1 MCTAPAD
8 RVRAEA
14 AISSMYSAVEEAPP
28 QFVWCDSP
36 IAIHLA
42 MHIVGPT
49 GSSVQRTLEVQL
61 GNPVERMLLNGL
73 AFRKMELTREVPT
86 RMLNAAGRNPAW
98 TWLVGILDGLMGI
111 QLTYLVVTHQKIPG
125 GIPVLALV
133 VGGLWLVP
141 ATLLGLFIGIS
152 VRLAATV
159 AVGFFAVAVP
169 AVSLWTAV
177 GVALAQTLL
186 SQGGTILEAMRSERV
201 EAERNS
207 YVTVDVDKSL
217 HESLW
222 ASFLAAP
229 RVALDISRRARR
241 SLLRRV
247 TWTVPYVKPHFLG
260 QQEASWIAVSLLARD
275 IAGVRFTPENSKRLD
290 MWAEIARCCM
300 WWYPFHRICFVCER
314 PAEIHMVDEDRLHND
329 SGPAVRFRDD
339 WSIWSIN
346 GVLVDEQVVL
356 RPATQTIRQI
366 RHEQN
371 VEVKRIRIERFGWDR
386 YLTGVG
392 AVAIDHRRNDVEA
405 TQETLMRTPDEE
417 RVLVCACPST
427 AKIQAL
433 PVPPWIRTCEEAQD
447 WLRNGTEITSRVS

>member
-1 MCTAPAD
+1 
-8 RVRAEA
+8 
-14 AISSMYSAVEEAPP
+14 
-28 QFVWCDSP
+28 
-36 IAIHLA
+36 
-42 MHIVGPT
+42 
-49 GSSVQRTLEVQL
+49 
-61 GNPVERMLLNGL
+61 
-73 AFRKMELTREVPT
+73 
-86 RMLNAAGRNPAW
+86 
-98 TWLVGILDGLMGI
+98 
-111 QLTYLVVTHQKIPG
+111 
-125 GIPVLALV
+125 
-133 VGGLWLVP
+133 
-141 ATLLGLFIGIS
+141 
-152 VRLAATV
+152 
-159 AVGFFAVAVP
+159 
-169 AVSLWTAV
+169 
-177 GVALAQTLL
+177 
-186 SQGGTILEAMRSERV
+186 
-201 EAERNS
+201 
-207 YVTVDVDKSL
+207 
-217 HESLW
+217 
-222 ASFLAAP
+222 
-229 RVALDISRRARR
+229 
-241 SLLRRV
+241 
-247 TWTVPYVKPHFLG
+247 
-260 QQEASWIAVSLLARD
+260 
-275 IAGVRFTPENSKRLD
+275 

-447 WLRNGTEITSRVS
+447 WLSSGLDRRIVNSA